1 VPGKGSSFAV
11 EVPLMP
17 QTSRVA
23 GKQALARQAPV
34 QTRAS
39 RLKRGKDPRG
49 IEQGGVTQA

>member
-1 VPGKGSSFAV
+1 V